1 MILQF
6 SVTSSSLLTTSNIK
20 INFFINDGNK
30 NFSLILRWFK
40 YVDITKLSDN
50 NVWKKCS
57 FTY

>member
-6 SVTSSSLLTTSNIK
+6 SITSSSLLTTSNI
-20 INFFINDGNK
+20 NFLKINDGNK

-50 NVWKKCS
+50 NMWKKCS